1 MYRGI
6 HTPLVTKELWDNV
19 QAIRTQRYARKPR
32 RAKRDFAFGR
42 MIRCGHC
49 GCALVGELKKA
60 KYTYYHCTYYR
71 AKCPEP
77 FVREE
82 VLEEKFTE
90 ILGRLRFDGE
100 VLDWV
105 KQALREGHVDEQR
118 FREESITRLRNEYD
132 KLQKR
137 IDAMY
142 VDKLD
147 GKVGARFFEQ
157 KSAEW
162 REEQSEI
169 LRAIQKH
176 QEANQSYMEEGIAL
190 LELAGLAVELFEK
203 QPAGEKRRLLD
214 FVLSNCTWANGELT
228 PEFRQPFDMIALE
241 ATACPKEKV
250 AGTSFGDL
258 CQARLPR

>member
-1 MYRGI
+1 M
-6 HTPLVTKELWDNV
+6 TKSNWTTVAES
-19 QAIRTQRYARKPR
+19 KFPP
-32 RAKRDFAFGR
+32 
-42 MIRCGHC
+42 
-49 GCALVGELKKA
+49 

-71 AKCPEP
+71 GKCPEA

-105 KQALREGHVDEQR
+105 KQALREGQVDEQR
-118 FREESITRLRNEYD
+118 FREESVARLRNEYD

-157 KSAEW
+157 KSDEW
-162 REEQSEI
+162 REEQREL
-169 LRAIQKH
+169 LRDTQKH
-176 QEANQSYMEEGIAL
+176 QDANQTYMEEGIAL
-190 LELAGLAVELFEK
+190 LELASRAVELFEK

-241 ATACPKEKV
+241 ATACAKEKI

>member
-1 MYRGI
+1 
-6 HTPLVTKELWDNV
+6 
-19 QAIRTQRYARKPR
+19 
-32 RAKRDFAFGR
+32 
-42 MIRCGHC
+42 
-49 GCALVGELKKA
+49 
-60 KYTYYHCTYYR
+60 
-71 AKCPEP
+71 
-77 FVREE
+77 
-82 VLEEKFTE
+82 
-90 ILGRLRFDGE
+90 

-162 REEQSEI
+162 REEQASLKRSIDDHE
-169 LRAIQKH
+169 R
-176 QEANQSYMEEGIAL
+176 ANQSYMGEGIAL
-190 LELAGLAVELFEK
+190 LDLANRAVELFEK

-241 ATACPKEKV
+241 ATACAKEKV
-250 AGTSFGDL
+250 AGASFGDL